1 MSVLGGVIAPGFFSN
16 PIVQTAL
23 VVGGVVAVVSGLVGV
38 FTVIRGQSF
47 TTEAISDV
55 GATGGSGAYL
65 VGVSALAGFVAA
77 AVVSAGV
84 IEMIGLRRP
93 RGRDIATG
101 IVLGAAL
108 GFAAL
113 FLYFDTTH
121 TSTTG
126 ASITILFGS
135 IFVISSSVVPTIV
148 GLSALVLAIVVVF
161 YRRLLLT
168 ALDSDLAAARGVSAR
183 WVGLGYLLA
192 LSLSVAL
199 SAITIGAV
207 LGVALVV
214 GPAATALHLTKRPG
228 FAFALSGLIG
238 LVAVWVGILLAYDSY
253 YWPPVGRGWPVSFLV
268 VALIFSFYVSV
279 HVATQHAF
287 KKKRHIE
294 TDDGESGPVCH

>member
-1 MSVLGGVIAPGFFSN
+1 MVFAGIFEPGFFSN
-16 PIVQTAL
+16 SIVQSAL
-23 VVGGVVAVVSGLVGV
+23 VVGGVVALVSGVIGV
-38 FTVIRGQSF
+38 FTVVRGQSF
-47 TTEAISDV
+47 TTEAVSDV

-65 VGVSALAGFVAA
+65 IGASALAGFVAA
-77 AVVSAGV
+77 AVVAAGV
-84 IEMIGLRRP
+84 IEIIGLRRP

-135 IFVISSSVVPTIV
+135 IFAISSSLIPTII
-148 GLSALVLAIVVVF
+148 GLCALVVGIVVVL

-168 ALDSDLAAARGVSAR
+168 ALDPELAAARGVSAR
-183 WVGLGYLLA
+183 SVGIGYLLA
-192 LSLSVAL
+192 LSLAVAL
-199 SAITIGAV
+199 SAITIGAA

-228 FAFALSGLIG
+228 VAFALSGLIG
-238 LVAVWVGILLAYDSY
+238 IAAVWTGILLAYDSY

-268 VALIFSFYVSV
+268 VALIFTFYVVTHIATHHIARRPAHVDVEESV
-279 HVATQHAF
+279 PD
-287 KKKRHIE
+287 I
-294 TDDGESGPVCH
+294 VCH